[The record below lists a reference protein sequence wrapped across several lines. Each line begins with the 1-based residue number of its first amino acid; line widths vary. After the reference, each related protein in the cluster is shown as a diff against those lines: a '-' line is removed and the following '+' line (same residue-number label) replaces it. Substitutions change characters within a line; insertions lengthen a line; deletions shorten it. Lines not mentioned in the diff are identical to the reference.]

1 MDVGDLKAT
10 FKIDGVEQAFRQADQ
25 QTTGFVTRVSQK
37 LTGQSLFKALLTG
50 PESGQAVFKRLEQDA
65 NSSLGRITAMFQ
77 GATSSFLKGLAG
89 GFGLGGGIFGL
100 IEKAG
105 SGLADMVKGGVALNQ
120 QIERSTVLFTTFTG
134 SVKEASDHVKDLQK
148 YSMAT
153 GIKLPQLLTASERL
167 QVFGFNTK
175 QVTGLL
181 HAASDQA
188 AVFGNSSG
196 TFDRIAQALGM
207 MAEKGAVANRQI
219 TMLERQ
225 GVPAMK
231 YLAAA
236 TGLSVKELKELENAG
251 KLKGDVAARLIGEGI
266 ERRYGGQAEKLAQTT
281 GYGLQDATT
290 NALALQAARG
300 TSSLTESIKDAYSVA
315 FSSLSSEGAGAFA
328 DNINKFTG
336 GVFSLLT
343 TSIKA
348 VASGDF
354 KGLLEG
360 IGKDAVDSLWGGFTS
375 VGGKLLQAGSDAASS
390 VVTGI
395 ENRLEMHSPSRVMF
409 DLGFNA
415 GESLNAG
422 FLAALKG
429 GKDSGVDSTLKEFL
443 ERASQDPRVKAMF
456 EALRIA
462 EGGRPDVVVGGK
474 RFDTKN
480 PAHPGSYG
488 MGMMGPKG
496 WSTAAGDWQ
505 ITQTN
510 WKKIAP
516 VLGLNNFGDEHQQML
531 AALYLYNQTGGL
543 GALLGGNMQ
552 GAFAGTQPW
561 AASPFSNLPGGKRKD
576 FAQLYQRLLNQGPM
590 LSGATPQAGGDL
602 SGGASL
608 FEKQM
613 AGGTFGGHIP
623 TRGDASVY
631 GDQYFPSGTW
641 GVGRP
646 VWPQMSGG
654 ELSGGEGL
662 FRKVS
667 RDNPLPVEVIN
678 AAFNSSGAMADATP
692 DIYSG
697 IRANPANDPERAALR
712 LANNI
717 PVPTLNGREIPRYQQ
732 SRFLGGSA
740 NLPLPDVNLGAFAD
754 SLSEMKD
761 VFPDVTA
768 GFKAM
773 SADTILLQIG
783 LPPVMENLSKFGGI
797 SKAIAQLP
805 SDIQKANVEEL
816 KGANNLAQRLDELS
830 SKIPS
835 LKHQLKDLLIDIPQ
849 GAGHVFGDAIRQ
861 WDGSFKGLFQNIK
874 VGFAETLR
882 DMSAQL
888 IENEITKATTGIMK
902 RVLGVFGIHMPSKD
916 DGQDGNTQAVT
927 INTTSTDQ
935 NTLALHE
942 LTNTLRSQS
951 ASGAGGTSKG
961 LGGIG
966 GFLLNALL
974 SGIGGLVGGIGS
986 GGDAGDGGSYS
997 TSVGSYSIDPPT
1009 SHALGGMIAAKLG
1022 GRLIR
1027 VAEGGFSEMVLST
1040 NPSLKERT
1048 ARLMADFIDKTNI
1061 APKFAVGGW
1070 AGGDWRSIGAPP
1082 TDARDYSH
1090 DYNFAPNY
1098 SRQVNNQYGSQGQE
1112 VHHHHYTINLPRS
1125 AGGYHPKHQGD
1136 DMIAKLAQEI
1146 ARVQRN
1152 RR

>member
-1 MDVGDLKAT
+1 MDIGDLTGK

-37 LTGQSLFKALLTG
+37 LTGQSLFKGLLYG
-50 PESGQAVFKRLEQDA
+50 PQSGESVFRQLEKDASSSVGRMTAVFQA
-65 NSSLGRITAMFQ
+65 G
-77 GATSSFLKGLAG
+77 TSSFLKGFAG
-89 GFGLGGGIFGL
+89 GFGFSGIFSM

-105 SGLADMVKGGVALNQ
+105 AGLADMVKGGVALSQ

-134 SVKEASDHVKDLQK
+134 SAKGASDHVRDLQK
-148 YSMAT
+148 FSMET
-153 GIKLPQLLTASERL
+153 GIELPQLLTASERL

-181 HAASDQA
+181 HAAADQA

-266 ERRYGGQAEKLAQTT
+266 ERRYGGQAQKLAQTT

-300 TSSLTESIKDAYSVA
+300 TRSLTEEIKMAYADA
-315 FSSLSSEGAGAFA
+315 FSSLSGDGAGAFA

-336 GVFSLLT
+336 GVFSFIN

-348 VASGDF
+348 LATGDF

-375 VGGKLLQAGSDAASS
+375 VGGKLLDAGKQAG
-390 VVTGI
+390 
-395 ENRLEMHSPSRVMF
+395 NYLESGVRNALDQHSPSKVMF
-409 DLGFNA
+409 DLGFDA
-415 GESLNAG
+415 GASLNAG
-422 FLAALKG
+422 FMAALKG
-429 GKDSGVDSTLKEFL
+429 GKDGGVDSTLKEFL

-474 RFDTKN
+474 RFDTNN

-516 VLGLNNFGDEHQQML
+516 ILGLKNFGDEHQQML

-561 AASPFSNLPGGKRKD
+561 AASPFSDLPGGKRKD
-576 FAQLYQRLLNQGPM
+576 FAQLYQRLLSQVGAITQG
-590 LSGATPQAGGDL
+590 TVPQAGGDL
-602 SGGASL
+602 GGGEGL
-608 FEKQM
+608 FRRQM

-646 VWPQMSGG
+646 VWPQLSGG
-654 ELSGGEGL
+654 DFGGGEGL

-667 RDNPLPVEVIN
+667 RNNPLPVEVIN
-678 AAFNSSGAMADATP
+678 AASNAVGVMP
-692 DIYSG
+692 DVSPDLYSG

-712 LANNI
+712 AQLNL
-717 PVPTLNGREIPRYQQ
+717 PSPTYAQ
-732 SRFLGGSA
+732 SKFLGGSA
-740 NLPLPDVNLGAFAD
+740 NLPLPDVGAFAIT
-754 SLSEMKD
+754 LRD
-761 VFPDVTA
+761 VKNILPDVVD
-768 GFKAM
+768 GFKGM
-773 SADTILLQIG
+773 SAGAIELEIG
-783 LPPVMENLSKFGGI
+783 LPPVMDNLAKFGGI
-797 SKAIAQLP
+797 SRSIAQLP
-805 SDIQKANVEEL
+805 SDIQKANRATLVDTKSLSE
-816 KGANNLAQRLDELS
+816 QLDELS

-835 LKHQLKDLLIDIPQ
+835 LKHQLKDILIDIPA
-849 GAGHVFGDAIRQ
+849 GAGAVFGDAVRQ
-861 WDGSFKGLFQNIK
+861 WDGSFKGLFSSIGL
-874 VGFAETLR
+874 GFADMLKQ
-882 DMSAQL
+882 MSAQL
-888 IENEITKATTGIMK
+888 IE
-902 RVLGVFGIHMPSKD
+902 S
-916 DGQDGNTQAVT
+916 AVT
-927 INTTSTDQ
+927 KFLTS
-935 NTLALHE
+935 L
-942 LTNTLRSQS
+942 
-951 ASGAGGTSKG
+951 
-961 LGGIG
+961 LG
-966 GFLLNALL
+966 
-974 SGIGGLVGGIGS
+974 SVIGGLFS
-986 GGDAGDGGSYS
+986 GGSNLTSTHSFGEIFGGS
-997 TSVGSYSIDPPT
+997 
-1009 SHALGGMIAAKLG
+1009 HAMGGFISASSG
-1022 GRLIR
+1022 GKLIR

-1040 NPSLKERT
+1040 NPALRERT
-1048 ARLMADFIDKTNI
+1048 SSLLADFMERTNI
-1061 APKFAVGGW
+1061 APKFAIGGW
-1070 AGGDWRSIGAPP
+1070 SDESWKSSNLYDRS
-1082 TDARDYSH
+1082 DDS
-1090 DYNFAPNY
+1090 FAPDVNLVPNF
-1098 SRQVNNQYGSQGQE
+1098 SSNNNQYNSAPQI
-1112 VHHHHYTINLPRS
+1112 HHHHYDIKIQANNR
-1125 AGGYHPKHQGD
+1125 GGYIQPKDQQD
-1136 DMIAKLAQEI
+1136 IVSRLADELTKRQH
-1146 ARVQRN
+1146 
-1152 RR
+1152 